1 MVELIKI
8 PGRKA
13 PVRAATWNEARPIAE
28 RIMKENKKFFEELG
42 EL

>member
-8 PGRKA
+8 PGRKC
-13 PVRAATWNEARPIAE
+13 PVRAATWEEARPIAE
-28 RIMKENKKFFEELG
+28 RIIRENKKFFDELG